1 MAEIR
6 PMGESALLIDFST
19 AANPLARV
27 LRAHSAV
34 KDLTGV
40 IDAVPAAQTLLIR
53 FDGSARTYA
62 SAVKDAVER
71 SRAENVDVAKHKSVT
86 IPVTYNGPDLAPLA
100 EQLGMSAEALIT
112 WHTQMPWVAAFGGFA
127 PGFYYLVR
135 GEGQGF
141 PPAHDVPRLTT
152 PRTHVPKGAVGLA
165 GRFAGVYPIESPGG
179 WQLLGRTDVEMWDL
193 HRGEPALLAPGTRVQ
208 FEPVRQ
214 GVNGSE
220 AAQ

>member
-1 MAEIR
+1 
-6 PMGESALLIDFST
+6 MGESALLIDFST

-40 IDAVPAAQTLLIR
+40 IDAVPAAETLLIR
-53 FDGSARTYA
+53 FDGPARTYA

-71 SRAENVDVAKHKSVT
+71 SRADDVAVDKHKFVT
-86 IPVTYNGPDLAPLA
+86 IPVQYNGPDLAPLA
-100 EQLGMSAEALIT
+100 TELGMSVDALIG
-112 WHTQMPWVAAFGGFA
+112 WHTQTPWVAAFGGFA

-135 GEGQGF
+135 GSGEGF

-152 PRTHVPKGAVGLA
+152 PRTRVPKGAVGLA

-179 WQLLGRTDVEMWDL
+179 WQLLGHTDAEMWDL
-193 HRGEPALLAPGTRVQ
+193 RRGEPALLAPGTRVQ

-214 GVNGSE
+214 EVVGAE
-220 AAQ
+220 AAR